1 MLDDILV
8 EGIESVDSIGLTN
21 IMFKTSERSYC
32 LNLQRKFLMRFVL
45 KNDLELND
53 EWFDKTEQ
61 LNDSDYGKLIE
72 VLGCM

>member
-1 MLDDILV
+1 MLDDILA
-8 EGIESVDSIGLTN
+8 EGIESVDSVGLVN

-61 LNDSDYGKLIE
+61 LNDSDYSKLIE
-72 VLGCM
+72 VLKCM

>member
-1 MLDDILV
+1 MLDDIIA
-8 EGIESVDSIGLTN
+8 EGIEGVDSVGLVN

-45 KNDLELND
+45 KNDLELDD

-61 LNDSDYGKLIE
+61 LNDSDFSKLIE

>member
-8 EGIESVDSIGLTN
+8 EGVVSVNPFGLVNT
-21 IMFKTSERSYC
+21 MFKTSERSYC

-45 KNDLELND
+45 KNDLELKD

-61 LNDSDYGKLIE
+61 LNDSDFDKLIE
-72 VLGCM
+72 VLGCT

>member
-1 MLDDILV
+1 MLDDILA
-8 EGIESVDSIGLTN
+8 EGIESVDSVGLVN

-61 LNDSDYGKLIE
+61 LNDSDYSKLIE
-72 VLGCM
+72 VFKCM

>member
-1 MLDDILV
+1 MLDDILA
-8 EGIESVDSIGLTN
+8 EGIESIDSVGLVN

-32 LNLQRKFLMRFVL
+32 LNLQRRFLMRFVL
-45 KNDLELND
+45 KNDLELSD

>member
-1 MLDDILV
+1 MLDDILA
-8 EGIESVDSIGLTN
+8 EGVESVDSVGLVN

-32 LNLQRKFLMRFVL
+32 LNLKRKFLMRFVL

-61 LNDSDYGKLIE
+61 LNDSDCSKLIE
-72 VLGCM
+72 VLGCI

>member
-1 MLDDILV
+1 MLDDILA
-8 EGIESVDSIGLTN
+8 EGIESVDSVGLVN

-32 LNLQRKFLMRFVL
+32 LNLRRKFLMRFVL

-61 LNDSDYGKLIE
+61 LNDSDYSKLIE
-72 VLGCM
+72 VFKCM